1 MKRLLLL
8 AIPLFFNSA
17 ISYGQCTT
25 PIFLDAILDQNIC
38 TGESLTLT
46 ANAGVLPEDNLVIT
60 AVFDGPLTGGT
71 PKGVELYVINDIN
84 DLSAYG
90 IGAANN
96 GGGSDGQEFTF
107 PAITAAAG
115 QYIYLASDSAQFNNW
130 FGFDAD
136 YVQFFYGD

>member
-1 MKRLLLL
+1 M
-8 AIPLFFNSA
+8 A
-17 ISYGQCTT
+17 QCTT

-38 TGESLTLT
+38 RGESLTLT

-60 AVFDGPLTGGT
+60 AVFDGPLPGGT

-96 GGGSDGQEFTF
+96 GGGTDG
-107 PAITAAAG
+107 AG
-115 QYIYLASDSAQFNNW
+115 IYLSGCYCRCRSSTFIWHLNQLNLTIGLDLMQTMLQ
-130 FGFDAD
+130 
-136 YVQFFYGD
+136 VQSWRLMEMMP